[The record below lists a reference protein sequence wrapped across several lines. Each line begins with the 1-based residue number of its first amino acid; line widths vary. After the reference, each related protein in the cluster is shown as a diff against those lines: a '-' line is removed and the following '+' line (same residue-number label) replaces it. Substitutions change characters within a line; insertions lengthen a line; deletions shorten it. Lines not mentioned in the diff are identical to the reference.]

1 MQEGAQMANARKTAR
16 PDPQAASSPAWE
28 TEYKV
33 VHDQRLAVI
42 RSYNLWYAFGHVVAH
57 GYFWLLINLSL
68 ILSSQPL
75 MIATGVTAS
84 LVVWFAYRVV
94 LTIDR
99 GVVSLY
105 PRIIYL
111 ELVLDCNFYRDYLRR
126 RGRGDTE
133 RSFVERCEQI
143 YANNPPD
150 LWDEIYSQ
158 FNEKEFPADRRITAH
173 FKSAAYLS
181 VGLFWVIIGMI
192 ILPDYFPWR

>member
-1 MQEGAQMANARKTAR
+1 MANARKTAR
-16 PDPQAASSPAWE
+16 SDLQAASLGAQE
-28 TEYKV
+28 IEYKV

-57 GYFWLLINLSL
+57 GYFWLLLNLSL
-68 ILSSQPL
+68 TLSSQPL

-84 LVVWFAYRVV
+84 LVIWFAYRVV
-94 LTIDR
+94 FTIDR

-105 PRIIYL
+105 PRIIFL
-111 ELVLDCNFYRDYLRR
+111 ELVLDCNFYRDYLGR

-143 YANNPPD
+143 HANNPPD
-150 LWDEIYSQ
+150 LWDEIYSH

-173 FKSAAYLS
+173 FTSAAYLS
-181 VGLFWVIIGMI
+181 ADLFWVIIGMI
-192 ILPDYFPWR
+192 LLPDYFPWR